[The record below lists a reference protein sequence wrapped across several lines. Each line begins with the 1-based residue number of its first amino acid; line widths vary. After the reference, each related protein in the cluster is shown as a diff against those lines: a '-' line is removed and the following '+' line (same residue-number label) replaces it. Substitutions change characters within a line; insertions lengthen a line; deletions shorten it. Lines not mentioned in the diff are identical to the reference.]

1 MLASLF
7 ARKEGKEIFKT
18 VITLSKGATYE
29 MYSHKEMHLLIIL
42 IGNDMIPNTAAQ
54 LELYYYLILIVA
66 ITVANRWIN
75 LLAAL
80 D

>member
-1 MLASLF
+1 MKCIVTKRCIL
-7 ARKEGKEIFKT
+7 
-18 VITLSKGATYE
+18 VILT
-29 MYSHKEMHLLIIL
+29 
-42 IGNDMIPNTAAQ
+42 GNDMIPNTSAQ
-54 LELYYYLILIVA
+54 LELYYYLTLSVA

>member
-1 MLASLF
+1 LLE
-7 ARKEGKEIFKT
+7 KKVQEILKT
-18 VITLSKGATYE
+18 TITLTKGVTHE

-54 LELYYYLILIVA
+54 LELYYYLILSVA

>member
-1 MLASLF
+1 ML
-7 ARKEGKEIFKT
+7 KKGKYLKHA
-18 VITLSKGATYE
+18 ITLTMAVTDE

-54 LELYYYLILIVA
+54 LELYYYLILSVA

>member
-1 MLASLF
+1 
-7 ARKEGKEIFKT
+7 
-18 VITLSKGATYE
+18 

-42 IGNDMIPNTAAQ
+42 IGNDIIPNTTAQ
-54 LELYYYLILIVA
+54 LGLYYYLILSVA
-66 ITVANRWIN
+66 IMVANRWIS

>member
-1 MLASLF
+1 LLE
-7 ARKEGKEIFKT
+7 KKGKEILKT
-18 VITLSKGATYE
+18 CITLTKGVTDE

-42 IGNDMIPNTAAQ
+42 IGNDMIPTTSSQ
-54 LELYYYLILIVA
+54 LELYYYLILSVA